1 MKFPYAKTCLTLLLG
16 VGLLTAKSALAEEG
30 WFGGISALPF
40 SLAPGLGYTSD
51 DMVRAGGQSGVGRVQ
66 SSSLML
72 GGTKALPVSTRW
84 AVTGNLAGMRGGTDL
99 TSGAWLLS
107 PEGGISYNQLGLGV
121 RYGVSRNL
129 MIQGGMDRYRLTA
142 GRLNGAADVD
152 LLSIGIKYGF

>member
-1 MKFPYAKTCLTLLLG
+1 
-16 VGLLTAKSALAEEG
+16 
-30 WFGGISALPF
+30 
-40 SLAPGLGYTSD
+40 
-51 DMVRAGGQSGVGRVQ
+51 
-66 SSSLML
+66 
-72 GGTKALPVSTRW
+72 
-84 AVTGNLAGMRGGTDL
+84 MRGGTDL

-107 PEGGISYNQLGLGV
+107 PEGGLSYNQLGLGV